1 MAKQQQKRRRKRYQ
15 PGSAYAGDVRPTGV
29 LGFMGSTAM
38 IRAVFIGMAVAL
50 AVGGGAVIFFG
61 TGAFSRGGG
70 NAGSNPNIVLPDDE
84 LGSGPID
91 DPSEVRQYDGPPT
104 MVINLETSY
113 VATISTELGEIRL
126 ELFSDT
132 APETVNNFVF
142 LARAGFYDGLTF
154 HFVNQSTA
162 NAGDPACTVGSR
174 CGGRGGPGYELSE
187 QISGDYQVGTLGM
200 INGSQFFIALSDADT
215 EQYAEFTP
223 FGQIVFGLEQ
233 AGQLVQGTAIEEIKI
248 LEQ

>member
-15 PGSAYAGDVRPTGV
+15 PGSAYAGDVRPTGI

-38 IRAVFIGMAVAL
+38 IRLIFIGMAAAL
-50 AVGGGAVIFFG
+50 VIGGGFAIFG
-61 TGAFSRGGG
+61 TGAFTRGGG
-70 NAGSNPNIVLPDDE
+70 SADGNPNIVLPDDD

-91 DPSEVRQYDGPPT
+91 DPSEVRQYDAPPS
-104 MVINLETSY
+104 MVIDLEKSY

-126 ELFSDT
+126 ELFNDT

-142 LARAGFYDGLTF
+142 LAREGFYDGLTF

-162 NAGDPACTVGSR
+162 NVGDPACTVGSR

-187 QISGDYQVGTLGM
+187 RISGDYTIGTLGM

-215 EQYAEFTP
+215 EQYADFTP

-233 AGQLVQGTAIEEIKI
+233 AEQLVQGTTIEEIKI